1 MALITLADVTPY
13 VNQSGNI
20 LTDNQTAVL
29 SDLIT
34 KVGGLFDAVVGQAL
48 EADDYT
54 VYLDGT
60 DGDRLCLDHYP
71 VNSIAHLYQDVSRS
85 FGAGTEINSS
95 LYFITHDQYIQLKT
109 SYFIEGDSIYKV
121 QYNAGWVTIPE
132 NIKGA
137 CINECVRQYKRR
149 FMGGDWGLQSIGSP
163 EGTSTSLTT
172 AALMSDTVEILNSY
186 KLRHVI

>member
-1 MALITLADVTPY
+1 MALITLAEVTPY
-13 VNQSGNI
+13 INQSGNI

-29 SDLIT
+29 TDLIT

-54 VYLDGT
+54 AYLDGT

-71 VNSIAHLYQDVSRS
+71 VNSITHLYQDVSRS

-149 FMGGDWGLQSIGSP
+149 FMSGDWGLQSIGSP
-163 EGTSTSLTT
+163 EGTNTSINT
-172 AALMSDTVEILNSY
+172 ASLMKDTLDILDSY
-186 KLRHVI
+186 KLRNIL